1 MTTKTTTSTTSTGAH
16 NFTFGVF
23 DKFENKLRMGF
34 VSHDIKQ
41 LAIATADRIVGI
53 SLAGGEDTYKAYQSK
68 IIGFQDALEIFE
80 MHGFILAIV
89 PNYMEVLLEE
99 GPQAVVSTEKE
110 AFFDGSNEG
119 VKLLNFYHRNEAETV
134 ARYYDAMDSNQA
146 ERGILNIPNLASE
159 VTWEQAIEVMKKVQK
174 KHHIDLF
181 APGYFNTCSC
191 CATPSDFPKKY
202 FLNKEDAEEKHF
214 TREDGS
220 KIKFLIIANSHNA
233 SGVSKLGTKKKP
245 YPFGTIEDY
254 KRLDKENQQFVRSNA
269 LKDEETAPVL
279 EDFVKGLNELVG
291 EETYSLEYP
300 EGEGYA
306 FSIVTKQ

>member
-1 MTTKTTTSTTSTGAH
+1 MTTKATTSNDAH
-16 NFTFGVF
+16 TFTFGIF
-23 DKFENKLRMGF
+23 DEFEGKLRMGF

-41 LAIATADRIVGI
+41 LVIDTASQIVEV
-53 SLAGGEDTYKAYQSK
+53 SLAGGEETYKFYK
-68 IIGFQDALEIFE
+68 NKTLRFKEALEIFE
-80 MHGFILAIV
+80 THGFILAVV
-89 PNYMEVLLEE
+89 PNYMELLLKE
-99 GPQAVVSTEKE
+99 GVKLVVSTDSE
-110 AFFDGSNEG
+110 AFFDGSNEC
-119 VKLLNFYHRNEAETV
+119 VKLLKIHHGDGVNVVAEYYEATDPDMV
-134 ARYYDAMDSNQA
+134 VK
-146 ERGILNIPNLASE
+146 GIIDIPNLASE

-174 KHHIDLF
+174 KHQIDLF

-233 SGVSKLGTKKKP
+233 SGASKLGTKKKP

-254 KRLDKENQQFVRSNA
+254 KRLDKENQQYVHSNG
-269 LKDEETAPVL
+269 LKDEEVAPVL
-279 EDFVKGLNELVG
+279 IDFVNGLNKLVG

-300 EGEGYA
+300 EKEGYA

>member
-1 MTTKTTTSTTSTGAH
+1 MTTKTTKTTTSTGAH

-53 SLAGGEDTYKAYQSK
+53 SLAGGEETYELYKNK
-68 IIGFQDALEIFE
+68 TIGFQDALEIFE
-80 MHGFILAIV
+80 THGFILAIV

-99 GPQAVVSTEKE
+99 GPQAVVAAEKE

-119 VKLLNFYHRNEAETV
+119 VKLLNFYRRNEAETV
-134 ARYYDAMDSNQA
+134 VRYYDATDSNQA
-146 ERGILNIPNLASE
+146 ERGILDIPNLASE
-159 VTWEQAIEVMKKVQK
+159 VTWEQAIEVMNKVQK

-220 KIKFLIIANSHNA
+220 KIKLLIIANSHNA
-233 SGVSKLGTKKKP
+233 SGASKLGTKKKP

-254 KRLDKENQQFVRSNA
+254 KRLDKEVQQYVHSNG
-269 LKDEETAPVL
+269 LKDEEIAPVL
-279 EDFVKGLNELVG
+279 TDFVNGLNKLVG

-300 EGEGYA
+300 EKEGYA

>member
-1 MTTKTTTSTTSTGAH
+1 MTTKTTTSTDT
-16 NFTFGVF
+16 NLTFGIF

-34 VSHDIKQ
+34 VSHDIKH
-41 LAIATADRIVGI
+41 LAMATANQIVEV
-53 SLAGGEDTYKAYQSK
+53 SLAGGEETYKFYK
-68 IIGFQDALEIFE
+68 DKTIGFKDALEIFE
-80 MHGFILAIV
+80 THGFILAIV
-89 PNYMEVLLEE
+89 PNYMEFLLEE
-99 GPQAVVSTEKE
+99 GPQAVVLTGKE

-134 ARYYDAMDSNQA
+134 ARYYEATDSNQA
-146 ERGILNIPNLASE
+146 EKGIVNIPNLASE

-174 KHHIDLF
+174 KHQIDLF
-181 APGYFNTCSC
+181 APGYFNICSC

-233 SGVSKLGTKKKP
+233 SGASKLGTKKKP

-254 KRLDKENQQFVRSNA
+254 KRLDKENQQYVHSNG
-269 LKDEETAPVL
+269 LKDEEVAPVL
-279 EDFVKGLNELVG
+279 TDFVNGLNKLVG
-291 EETYSLEYP
+291 EETYSLGYP
-300 EGEGYA
+300 EKEGYA

>member
-1 MTTKTTTSTTSTGAH
+1 MNKNNESTYAL
-16 NFTFGVF
+16 TFGIF

-41 LAIATADRIVGI
+41 LAIATAEQIVEI
-53 SLAGGEDTYKAYQSK
+53 SLAGGEETYKFYQNK
-68 IIGFQDALEIFE
+68 TIGFQYALEIFE
-80 MHGFILAIV
+80 MHGFVLAIV

-99 GPQAVVSTEKE
+99 GPQLIVSTEKD

-119 VKLLNFYHRNEAETV
+119 VKLLNFYHRNDAETV
-134 ARYYDAMDSNQA
+134 AKYYDATDSNKA
-146 ERGILNIPNLASE
+146 ERGIVDIPNLAPE

-191 CATPSDFPKKY
+191 CANPSDFPKKH
-202 FLNKEDAEEKHF
+202 FLNKEDSKEKSF

-220 KIKFLIIANSHNA
+220 KIKALIIANSHNA
-233 SGVSKLGTKKKP
+233 SGASKLGTKKKP

-254 KRLDKENQQFVRSNA
+254 KRLDKEVQQYVHSNG
-269 LKDEETAPVL
+269 LKDEEIASVL
-279 EDFVKGLNELVG
+279 GDFVNGLNELVG

-300 EGEGYA
+300 KEEGYA
-306 FSIVTKQ
+306 FAILTNFLIY